1 MFLVLRSTTHQNG
14 NNIMNQKKVR
24 LAFFFLNNEIGRVWR
39 TILEIWSYINF
50 CAFLFL
56 VVFASF
62 VADFFVT
69 TLLAR
74 NPVDYPRV
82 LPSLLGKDN
91 TLQKNWL

>member
-1 MFLVLRSTTHQNG
+1 M
-14 NNIMNQKKVR
+14 
-24 LAFFFLNNEIGRVWR
+24 
-39 TILEIWSYINF
+39 
-50 CAFLFL
+50 
-56 VVFASF
+56 FASF

-69 TLLAR
+69 SLLAR